1 MLTDPHLP
9 IAPIHGDTSFMT
21 NHPKRTATYHGP
33 ITDSTRW
40 DGFDLRAGDVFIC
53 TPPKCGTTWSQNI
66 ICMMLQGKVAFEGSL
81 GKISPWLESQSHPID
96 VVNENLSTQTHRRCI
111 KSHSPFDGITY
122 NPQATYI
129 AVYRHPLDVHF
140 SMRKHVENM
149 NGDELDHLFPDDPRQ
164 GALMFINDTAPAGDC
179 DHLTLDT
186 MTQHY
191 KSFKKWQDLPNVH
204 LFHYADMRADLPR
217 AMAGVAAAL
226 GCDFDDTMMT
236 ALVKGAGFD
245 EMRKNADRFTP
256 SAGTGTFKDDVKFFS
271 SATAG
276 KWLKRLTDADMEKY
290 AMRMDQLLGADDRHW
305 LEHGSV

>member
-1 MLTDPHLP
+1 MKTNKLPSKTASYVTRMTDNR
-9 IAPIHGDTSFMT
+9 I
-21 NHPKRTATYHGP
+21 
-33 ITDSTRW
+33 W
-40 DGFDLRAGDVFIC
+40 DRFELRDKDVIVS
-53 TPPKCGTTWSQNI
+53 TPPKCGTTWTQAMVLSLI
-66 ICMMLQGKVAFEGSL
+66 FGKPGMDKNMDDLSVWLDPGFRDQATLEAMFEA
-81 GKISPWLESQSHPID
+81 QS
-96 VVNENLSTQTHRRCI
+96 HRRCI
-111 KSHSPFDGITY
+111 KTHTPLDGIRY
-122 NPQATYI
+122 DPNCTYI
-129 AVYRHPLDVHF
+129 AVYRHPIDAHF

-217 AMAGVAAAL
+217 AMAGFAAAL